1 MAKKLL
7 AIAALALAVIFAVP
21 TAAMAA
27 GYVPPGNVSS
37 SGGTTASPG
46 QTKTIVFA
54 DGSFTAG
61 ESVSVTVTGSPA
73 ATLGSTS
80 YTATA
85 SGALTITVEIPSTA
99 TANSVYSIQAVGV
112 DSGNVGTFRLT
123 VVVADAGAGAKSGGL
138 AFTGGTISMLIVW
151 SAAGIL
157 ALGIALLLVM
167 RVVRRQRAQA

>member
-1 MAKKLL
+1 MGKKLL

-21 TAAMAA
+21 TTAMAA

-37 SGGTTASPG
+37 SGGTVASPG

-54 DGSFTAG
+54 DGSFSAG
-61 ESVSVTVTGSPA
+61 ESVMITVTGTPTAS
-73 ATLGSTS
+73 LGSPS

-85 SGALTITVEIPSTA
+85 TGSLTITVKIPSTA
-99 TANSVYSIQAVGV
+99 TASSVYSIQAVGAT
-112 DSGNVGTFRLT
+112 SGNVGTYRLT
-123 VVVADAGAGAKSGGL
+123 VVVADAAAGGNSGGL
-138 AFTGGTISMLIVW
+138 ASTGGTVPMLIVW

-157 ALGIALLLVM
+157 LLGIALLLVM

>member
-27 GYVPPGNVSS
+27 EYVPPGNVST
-37 SGGTTASPG
+37 SGGTVATPG
-46 QTKTIVFA
+46 QTKTIIFA
-54 DGSFTAG
+54 AGSFCAS
-61 ESVSVTVTGSPA
+61 ESVVVTVTGSPT
-73 ATLGSTS
+73 ATLGAPS
-80 YTATA
+80 YTSSANG
-85 SGALTITVEIPSTA
+85 SLTITVNVPSTA
-99 TANSVYSIQAVGV
+99 TASSVYSIQAVGAKC
-112 DSGNVGTFRLT
+112 GNVGTSRLT
-123 VVVADAGAGAKSGGL
+123 VVLADSATAAAPGGL
-138 AFTGGTISMLIVW
+138 AFTGGTVSMLIVW